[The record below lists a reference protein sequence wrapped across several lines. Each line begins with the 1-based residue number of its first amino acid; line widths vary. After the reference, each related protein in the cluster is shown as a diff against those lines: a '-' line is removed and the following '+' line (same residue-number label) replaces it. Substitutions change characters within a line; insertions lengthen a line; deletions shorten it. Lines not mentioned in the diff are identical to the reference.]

1 MKQAYVCQAGS
12 SVRVGFPA
20 DAVAKVKAGAKLG
33 RCEHLKG

>member
-1 MKQAYVCQAGS
+1 MYDFQYQKAAS
-12 SVRVGFPA
+12 AA